1 MNNKATS
8 VVRLSGIVSQP
19 KIPPYTGEYSVTP
32 NTYRETVL
40 PTKGMKMTSDV
51 TVGKIPVHE
60 VENESGITLIIG
72 DEYYEVQ

>member
-32 NTYRETVL
+32 NTYSETVL
-40 PTKGMKMTSDV
+40 PTKGKKMTSDV

-72 DEYYEVQ
+72 DEYYGS